1 MAQYFV
7 DFTLVSLIIIGLTAI
22 LGVLLNGIG
31 EKFFGRGKEGL
42 ESVQHSNHTQIGWN
56 NVGGK
61 KKK

>member
-1 MAQYFV
+1 MAQYFI
-7 DFTLVSLIIIGLTAI
+7 DFTLVSLLVIGLTAI

-31 EKFFGRGKEGL
+31 ERFFGRGKAGYETVHQ
-42 ESVQHSNHTQIGWN
+42 STHTQTGWN